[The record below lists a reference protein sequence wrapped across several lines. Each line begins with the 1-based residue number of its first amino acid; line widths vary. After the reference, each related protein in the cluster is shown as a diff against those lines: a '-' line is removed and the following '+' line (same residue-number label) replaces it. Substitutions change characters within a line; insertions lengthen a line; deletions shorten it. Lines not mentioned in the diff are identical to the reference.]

1 MSIFQE
7 KTKKKDEVSFVEKSW
22 GNLSDERLRLI
33 RSNMR
38 SKSNKKRI
46 DNFIAKR
53 KEKIL
58 LN

>member
-7 KTKKKDEVSFVEKSW
+7 KTKKKDETSFVEKSW
-22 GNLSDERLRLI
+22 GKLSDERLRII
-33 RSNMR
+33 RSNMK